1 MFRGALKLLSEGSFS
16 QRSRSFE
23 QRIDRAET
31 GARLSH
37 DDPAW
42 AKPEEIEGTRMKLP
56 AAPEGAT
63 LSTQDPT
70 GEAALIALAHASI
83 LKGAAAG
90 FDPGTTFRTIEIKTS
105 FFASPEG
112 KIPTVEAALL
122 HAQGAVIVW
131 RAKIFAGAGG
141 SGRGEGACLAE
152 VTETLVATEK
162 SEGQAAILPLRP
174 DEEEGDKSRR
184 GGDVIAMPEGARR
197 RGGVAQ
203 ERLEQ
208 ILRGAYEVISRKGY
222 ANASI
227 REIAAAAGMPIP
239 TMYLYIKTK
248 EDLLYFMSNEYLS
261 RLTKHFEETLNTSSS
276 ATETLASVIAEY
288 VEYCGKN
295 RKLIN
300 LVYREGK
307 SLSREN
313 REKIFTMDR
322 SFVGIWEKIIEHGKA
337 TGEFKVDDAALA
349 ANYMYFLC
357 TAWAIRHWNLATYGE
372 AKIRESLTTFILRA
386 VGART

>member
-1 MFRGALKLLSEGSFS
+1 
-16 QRSRSFE
+16 
-23 QRIDRAET
+23 
-31 GARLSH
+31 
-37 DDPAW
+37 
-42 AKPEEIEGTRMKLP
+42 MKLP
-56 AAPEGAT
+56 VAPEGTAISSQE
-63 LSTQDPT
+63 LI
-70 GEAALIALAHASI
+70 GEPAIIALAHGAI
-83 LKGAAAG
+83 LRGAMAG
-90 FDPGTTFRTIEIKTS
+90 FEPGTTFRTIEIKTS
-105 FFASPEG
+105 FFAPPEG
-112 KIPTVEAALL
+112 QALTAEAALL
-122 HAQGAVIVW
+122 QAQGAVIVW
-131 RAKIFAGAGG
+131 RARVLAGG
-141 SGRGEGACLAE
+141 SGRGEGTCLAE
-152 VTETLVATEK
+152 ITETLVATEK
-162 SEGQAAILPLRP
+162 KDEGQAAILPLKSG
-174 DEEEGDKSRR
+174 EEEGGKARQ
-184 GGDVIAMPEGARR
+184 GGDVIALPEGARR

-261 RLTKHFEETLNTSSS
+261 RLTKHFEETLHTSSS
-276 ATETLASVIAEY
+276 AAETLESVIAEY

-313 REKIFTMDR
+313 REKIFAMDR
-322 SFVGIWEKIIEHGKA
+322 SFVGIWEKIIEHGKS

-349 ANYMYFLC
+349 ANYIYFLC

-372 AKIRESLTTFILRA
+372 DKIRESLTTFILRA